1 MIWRLA
7 WRNMSDR
14 PWRAL
19 LLLGGYGVGVAVM
32 ITLLSVG
39 EAMLTQ
45 AREEK
50 LVGGGDITVLPD
62 GIDIEVLKTG
72 GLGGMFFSVPNARF
86 VYRQVLASPRT
97 ASRVAAVAPQATNK
111 LLYLTTAAGEEIP
124 VRTTGELPDATRDV
138 GGAPE
143 LAAGVWANDA
153 ADDRWANP
161 TLAELRHDTDHF
173 HLAPS
178 TVERPDAWGEW
189 HYFNVLS
196 DDASRWAFI
205 SYIVGGDV
213 QGGEWGGQL
222 LVTLHEVGAPSRR
235 FSAQVPAADVRFS
248 TTDADLRLG
257 SASVTVQPDGT
268 YRLAGS
274 VREEGRGTPLTIDL
288 NVRPAPNAEFP
299 GATLNSGAF
308 VSGYAVPGLRSFA
321 TGTLCTGAGGTR
333 RCESFDEAR
342 AYHDHNWGVW
352 RGVTWEWGA
361 ARAGTVA
368 MLFGRVQPPDE
379 LQSDA
384 PLFVYVTDSLG
395 FVSLFRPR
403 AVAYT
408 DNSMLRVDGVSIAVP
423 SYGVLEDVRDGDS
436 LRVEL
441 FVDDA
446 VATDTRAGLID
457 RGESAA
463 ARALARP
470 WFVQMQGRVR
480 LRMTVRGV
488 RYEHEGTGFFETY
501 R

>member
-7 WRNMSDR
+7 WRNMTDR

-97 ASRVAAVAPQATNK
+97 ATLVSAVAPQMTNK
-111 LLYLTTAAGEEIP
+111 LLYLTTNSGEEIP
-124 VRTTGELPDATRDV
+124 VRATGELPDATRAV
-138 GGAPE
+138 GAAPT
-143 LAAGVWANDA
+143 LAAGVWANDD
-153 ADDRWANP
+153 ADDRWARP

-173 HLAPS
+173 HLPPA

-196 DDASRWAFI
+196 DDSQRWAFI
-205 SYIVGGDV
+205 SYIVGGDIRE
-213 QGGEWGGQL
+213 GEWGGQL
-222 LVTLHEVGAPSRR
+222 LVTLHEVGQPARR
-235 FSAQVPAADVRFS
+235 FSTQVPAGAVRFS
-248 TTDADLRLG
+248 TTDADLRMG
-257 SASVTVQPDGT
+257 AASVTVQEDGT
-268 YRLAGS
+268 YRLAGT
-274 VREEGRGTPLTIDL
+274 VVEEGRGTPLAIDL
-288 NVRPAPNAEFP
+288 AITPQPNAEFP

-308 VSGYAVPGLRSFA
+308 VSGYAVPGLRATA
-321 TGTLCTGAGGTR
+321 TGTLCAGTGTR
-333 RCESFDEAR
+333 PRCERYEEAR
-342 AYHDHNWGVW
+342 SYHDHNWGVW

-361 ARAGTVA
+361 ARAGDVA
-368 MLFGRVQPPDE
+368 LLYGRVQPPDE
-379 LQSDA
+379 LQADA

-408 DNSMLRVDGVSIAVP
+408 DERTVTVDGQTVRVP

-446 VATDTRAGLID
+446 VATDTRAGLVD

-470 WFVQMQGRVR
+470 YFVQMQGRVR
-480 LRMTVRGV
+480 VRMTVRGV
-488 RYEHEGTGFFETY
+488 RYEREGTGFFETY